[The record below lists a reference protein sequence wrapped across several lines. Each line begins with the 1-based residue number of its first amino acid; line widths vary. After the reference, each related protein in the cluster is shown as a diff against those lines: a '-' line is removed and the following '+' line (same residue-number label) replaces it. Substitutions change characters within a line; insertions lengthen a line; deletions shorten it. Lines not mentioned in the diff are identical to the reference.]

1 MSEGQPLNSLHN
13 LVHLA
18 NVSHELQ
25 LLNKQLEESGNKDE
39 RDEQEQN
46 KDDTKNSKT
55 NRGKIKRMACVE
67 CRQQKSRCDA
77 YEKSPEPC
85 TRCMKKGLKCDL
97 KSNYKRT
104 YKRARMAEIEKLFGE
119 LKDKLQPSQ
128 FNEFLEKVPSLSG
141 RMQSQTLSDQASQ
154 QWKNETNSKKETSF
168 TQPAPLEKLKDT
180 KAWRATSDS
189 NTVTGKIAD
198 NHLSRGISGVG
209 EEGQEFLQKIYDPPK
224 DDLKISSFLL
234 ECEGKS
240 LGDVHLSKEQ
250 IRDLYVEYVRC
261 YHPFFPVV
269 DIQKGPYK
277 IFRLCPILFWVIMFV
292 ALRQFQDE
300 SLKSLLIKLSTMIK
314 NILSD
319 ISISP
324 ITRYNPTIDEEPVMN
339 ACSVY
344 SVQAF
349 LLCTLWPPITSSLS
363 ADSSWNTIGIA
374 LFQAIRIGL
383 HTASLSLINLSD
395 RQRNTGQADLLLEQV
410 KTWIICNIVSQKVAT
425 AFGFPTFVQLDM
437 RAIILLEERK
447 YTIPKSLRFM
457 VVLAQLEDQISKSLY
472 LGFPSPMKFNDSSEY
487 LSLIKLL
494 SNQMN
499 ELLTKADSELKD
511 DDSFF
516 MFQLLTARLHLLSFY
531 FFKLSPMNAF
541 ESQHGLIS
549 MFNSAVAL
557 VLYTSKCEE
566 KDELFV
572 KYLPGVYILNIW
584 QAACIIAR
592 LLFSPLKRYLNLN
605 DGQKSYQDAIILT
618 AKASILKHDMAF
630 RSSGIMKSMWHLFKT
645 LYNENR
651 LPNCVLINTRM
662 SASVFFDCLYLLRE
676 QVGMIILNSKN
687 DEGPDEV
694 DDNDNAEEILLGD
707 PEIFDEEKLNSDKGR
722 KRRSNPLS
730 ANARRPTALG
740 VGGVE
745 EKARKIIRTIPF
757 DPRPISV
764 SESTYPK
771 PHTYAASEDFNTNN
785 LNGTKEYLDTQDPSK
800 FFKLSESTINGT
812 PNFPSSSKNHYLAE
826 KMPQDERSNLEQFY
840 NTIMREPMSVSNF
853 SNSESE
859 TLPVDN
865 GLLWNDIDTIM
876 NDFGFH
882 IE

>member
-1 MSEGQPLNSLHN
+1 MSEGRPLNSLHN
-13 LVHLA
+13 LVNLA

-25 LLNKQLEESGNKDE
+25 LLNKQIEESENKDE
-39 RDEQEQN
+39 RNEQEQDN
-46 KDDTKNSKT
+46 DNSRSSNT
-55 NRGKIKRMACVE
+55 NRKKMKRMACVE

-77 YEKSPEPC
+77 YERSPEPC

-104 YKRARMAEIEKLFGE
+104 YKRARMVEIENLFGE
-119 LKDKLQPSQ
+119 LKDKLQPGQ

-141 RMQSQTLSDQASQ
+141 RMQSQTVSDQSSQ
-154 QWKNETNSKKETSF
+154 QRKNETNSKKETNFS
-168 TQPAPLEKLKDT
+168 PLVSEGEPKDM
-180 KAWRATSDS
+180 KAWQATSRS
-189 NTVTGKIAD
+189 NTVTDKISD
-198 NHLSRGISGVG
+198 KNLTRGIPDAG
-209 EEGQEFLQKIYDPPK
+209 EKGWKFPQKTYETPK
-224 DDLKISSFLL
+224 DDLKIRGSPL
-234 ECEGKS
+234 ECEDKD

-250 IRDLYVEYVRC
+250 IRNLYVEYVRY

-292 ALRQFQDE
+292 ALRRFQDDF
-300 SLKSLLIKLSTMIK
+300 LKSLLIRLSPMIK

-363 ADSSWNTIGIA
+363 ADSSWNTIGVA

-383 HTASLSLINLSD
+383 HTSSLSLINLSD
-395 RQRNTGQADLLLEQV
+395 RQHNTGQAELLLEQV
-410 KTWIICNIVSQKVAT
+410 KTWITCNIVSQKVAT

-437 RAIILLEERK
+437 RTIILLEERK
-447 YTIPKSLRFM
+447 YHIPTSLRFM
-457 VVLAQLEDQISKSLY
+457 VSLAQLEDQISKSLY
-472 LGFPSPMKFNDSSEY
+472 LGFLSSMKSNDSSEY

-494 SNQMN
+494 SSQMD
-499 ELLTKADSELKD
+499 ELLTKAENELRD

-516 MFQLLTARLHLLSFY
+516 TFQLLTARLHLLSFY
-531 FFKLSPMNAF
+531 FFRLSPMNAF

-549 MFNSAVAL
+549 MYNSAVAL

-592 LLFSPLKRYLNLN
+592 LLFLPLKRYLNLN
-605 DGQKSYQDAIILT
+605 DGQKSYQDAINLT

-630 RSSGIMKSMWHLFKT
+630 RSSGIMKNMWHLFKT

-687 DEGPDEV
+687 DEGPEEV

-707 PEIFDEEKLNSDKGR
+707 PDIFEEEKINSDKGR
-722 KRRSNPLS
+722 KRNSS
-730 ANARRPTALG
+730 SIAVNASKPTAFG
-740 VGGVE
+740 VGGAE

-764 SESTYPK
+764 SELTYLK
-771 PHTYAASEDFNTNN
+771 PHTYAASKHFNTNN
-785 LNGTKEYLDTQDPSK
+785 LNGTKQYCDAQDLSKLYEPSDSAIK
-800 FFKLSESTINGT
+800 GT
-812 PNFPSSSKNHYLAE
+812 PNFSSTLANHYVTE
-826 KMPQDERSNLEQFY
+826 KMPQNERNNLDHFY
-840 NTIMREPMSVSNF
+840 NTVMREPMSVPNF
-853 SNSESE
+853 SNTESE
-859 TLPVDN
+859 TFPVDN
-865 GLLWNDIDTIM
+865 SLLWNDIDTIM